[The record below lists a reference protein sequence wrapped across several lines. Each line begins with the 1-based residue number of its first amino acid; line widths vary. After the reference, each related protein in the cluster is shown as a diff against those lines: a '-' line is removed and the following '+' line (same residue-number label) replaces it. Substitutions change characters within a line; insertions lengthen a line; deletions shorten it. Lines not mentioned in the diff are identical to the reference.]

1 MSKKP
6 IFQVAANDSG
16 QRLDNFLL
24 KQRKHI
30 NKASWYKLIRKGQV
44 RVNGKRAKAMTRLS
58 AGDEIRIPPAI
69 YFVEQ
74 TRPEVSAARQQELL
88 KRVVFT
94 DEDYLLLN
102 KPAGLPVHAGS
113 GHQLGVMEIMTSL
126 AGHEQLQLAH
136 RLDKDTSGCLL
147 LARNRQALLLF
158 QQAMKDQTVH
168 KTYQALLVGEL
179 QQAVTVEQPL
189 DTSHRVNGIRTVV
202 VDPAGQT
209 AVTHVTPL
217 QTAHGLTW
225 AECRIET
232 GRTHQIRVHAQYLGH
247 PVLGD
252 RLYGQGEQL
261 PGRELFLHASQL
273 AFADR
278 AFSIPV
284 PAVFQAV
291 FDRSIAD

>member
-6 IFQVAANDSG
+6 IFQVADNDSG

-58 AGDEIRIPPAI
+58 EGDQIRIPPDI
-69 YFVEQ
+69 YFIEQ
-74 TRPEVSAARQQELL
+74 TKPEVSIARQQDLL

-94 DEDYLLLN
+94 DQDYLVLN

-113 GHQLGVMEIMTSL
+113 GHQLGVMEIMTSA

-158 QQAMKDQTVH
+158 QQAMKDHAVH
-168 KTYQALLVGEL
+168 KTYLALLTGEL
-179 QQAVTVEQPL
+179 QKPVTVNQPL

-202 VDPAGQT
+202 VNPAGQS
-209 AVTHVTPL
+209 AVTHVKPL
-217 QTAHGLTW
+217 KTANGLTW

-252 RLYGQGEQL
+252 RLYGQGDQA
-261 PGRELFLHASQL
+261 PGRELFLHAIRL
-273 AFADR
+273 AFANLE
-278 AFSIPV
+278 FEV
-284 PAVFQAV
+284 PEPSVFQTV
-291 FDRSIAD
+291 FDQSVDH